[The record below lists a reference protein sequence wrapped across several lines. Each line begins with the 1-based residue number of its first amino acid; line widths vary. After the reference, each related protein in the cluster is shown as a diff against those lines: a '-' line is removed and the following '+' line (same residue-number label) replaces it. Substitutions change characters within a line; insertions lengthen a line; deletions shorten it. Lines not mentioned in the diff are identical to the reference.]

1 MASIANS
8 LLLPLSAALH
18 LNVTF
23 WILVVTNFLLMHAI
37 WISQVVRVR
46 RWDRADFG
54 PVFIWSLAAFAVL
67 GNLSLAIW
75 ESQLTAIF
83 PNKRS
88 AFSSVATL
96 ADAASFPVWEM
107 KAFGGWR
114 QGVHAPD
121 IYGCRRSG

>member
-1 MASIANS
+1 MHRLSPNVCFPSIADVTRSFQNDLMATAERDNAIGKQFGWASIANS

-54 PVFIWSLAAFAVL
+54 PVFRWSLAAFAVL

-83 PNKRS
+83 PK
-88 AFSSVATL
+88 
-96 ADAASFPVWEM
+96 
-107 KAFGGWR
+107 
-114 QGVHAPD
+114 
-121 IYGCRRSG
+121 